1 MNITFWINIV
11 KIIHI
16 IAIVCWFAGLF
27 YLPRLFVYHTQATI
41 KEQKQIFCIME
52 YKLFYY
58 IMTPAGL
65 VALASGH
72 LLSDMKNIHATW
84 LTIKVMLA
92 LSLAIYH
99 MICYKFLIDFAHD
112 ANTKSER
119 FFRFFN
125 EYPTIILILCVIL
138 VVVQP

>member
-1 MNITFWINIV
+1 MNIMFWVNTV

-16 IAIVCWFAGLF
+16 IGIVCWFAGLF
-27 YLPRLFVYHTQATI
+27 YLPRLFVYHTKATI
-41 KEQKQIFCIME
+41 PEQKKMLCTME

-65 VALASGH
+65 IALASGH
-72 LLSDMKNIHATW
+72 VLADIKNIHTTW
-84 LTIKVMLA
+84 LTIKMLLA
-92 LSLAIYH
+92 LSLAVFH
-99 MICYKFLIDFAHD
+99 MICYKFLVDFAHD

-119 FFRFFN
+119 FFRMFN

>member
-1 MNITFWINIV
+1 MNAAFWINTV
-11 KIIHI
+11 KVIHI
-16 IAIVCWFAGLF
+16 VAMVSWFAGLF
-27 YLPRLFVYHTQATI
+27 YLPRLFVYHTQA
-41 KEQKQIFCIME
+41 KLSEQKKIFCTME

-65 VALASGH
+65 ITLVSGH
-72 LLSDMKNIHATW
+72 MLAEIKNIHAAWFTC
-84 LTIKVMLA
+84 KVFLA
-92 LSLAIYH
+92 LSLALYH
-99 MICYKFLIDFAHD
+99 MVCYKFLVDFAHD
-112 ANTKSER
+112 ANTRSEK